1 MALTHRFLIV
11 DDVRVTRITTV
22 KMLKDLGGSEA
33 FHAENG
39 QEGLNVLIDKSK
51 YLDCAIVDFNMPVM
65 HGLQMVKQ
73 IRLGYQG
80 IRRDLPIIMV
90 TGHGDRSL
98 LGVSMELDVNGFL
111 LKPFDKDAL
120 INRIK
125 IVFDAQ
131 QSGNDWL
138 KSQEEYRRVDIDNP
152 LQELLDHVRGDRKTD
167 YSQEVSKAIQKQ
179 AESRRITPS
188 IEPPELSPHDPIG
201 DNEQG
206 CSLDTL
212 PPGSIL
218 SRDIK
223 GSAGNKLLA
232 KGCVV
237 TLNTILRLKNLVE
250 MGEPLDQI
258 VILRK

>member
-22 KMLKDLGGSEA
+22 KMLKDLGGAEA

-39 QEGLNVLIDKSK
+39 QEGLNVLTEKSM
-51 YLDCAIVDFNMPVM
+51 YLDCVIVDFNMPVM

-73 IRLGYQG
+73 IRLGHKN
-80 IRRDLPIIMV
+80 IRRDLPVIMV

-98 LGVSMELDVNGFL
+98 LGVSLELDVNGFL
-111 LKPFDKDAL
+111 LKPFDKESLLKRVKLVLDTPS
-120 INRIK
+120 NE
-125 IVFDAQ
+125 
-131 QSGNDWL
+131 WL
-138 KSQEEYRRVDIDNP
+138 RSPDEYRKVDIDNP
-152 LQELLDHVRGDRKTD
+152 LRELLQYVRGDRKTN
-167 YSQEVSKAIQKQ
+167 YSEEVTRAIKKQ
-179 AESRRITPS
+179 ADARRITPFV
-188 IEPPELSPHDPIG
+188 EPPELSAKDPISE
-201 DNEQG
+201 NEKG
-206 CSLDTL
+206 CSLDTV

-232 KGCVV
+232 KGCVITV
-237 TLNTILRLKNLVE
+237 NTIMRLKNLVE

-258 VILRK
+258 VIIKK